1 MGCLV
6 AHSRPEGEVSMFRR
20 LLPSPAMVVAVVA
33 LIMSL
38 GGSAYALVITGKQ
51 IRNNSV
57 TGKDVRSLTGKD
69 IRNRSLT
76 GREFRADKLGGR
88 SIDESSLGPVGT
100 ALVAHG
106 GARFAVVTEGG
117 QVARGRDISSV
128 ARTGDGRY
136 QVIFNADI
144 RGCAYFAT
152 VGDAS
157 AAAPPQNSQITV
169 SSLATNANGVA
180 VRTENGNNGSEADR
194 PFHLIVMC

>member
-1 MGCLV
+1 
-6 AHSRPEGEVSMFRR
+6 MFRR

-51 IRNNSV
+51 IRNNTV
-57 TGKDVRSLTGKD
+57 TGKDV
-69 IRNRSLT
+69 RNRSLT
-76 GREFRADKLGGR
+76 GRDVRNRSLTGRDVRRDKLGGG
-88 SIDESSLGPVGT
+88 SIKESSLGPVGT
-100 ALVAHG
+100 AFVAHG
-106 GARFAVVTEGG
+106 GARYAVVNGNG
-117 QVARGRDISSV
+117 QLVRGRDVSSV

-152 VGDAS
+152 VGHES
-157 AAAPPQNSQITV
+157 AAAPPQNSQISV
-169 SSLATNANGVA
+169 SSLSTNVNGVA
-180 VRTENGNNGSEADR
+180 VRTENGNNGSEANR

>member
-1 MGCLV
+1 
-6 AHSRPEGEVSMFRR
+6 MFRR
-20 LLPSPAMVVAVVA
+20 LLPSPAMVVALVA
-33 LIMSL
+33 LVMSL
-38 GGSAYALVITGKQ
+38 GGSAYALVVTGKQ

-57 TGKDVRSLTGKD
+57 TAKD

-76 GREFRADKLGGR
+76 GSDVRRDRLGGG
-88 SIDESSLGPVGT
+88 SIKESSLGPVGT

-106 GARFAVVTEGG
+106 GARFAVVNGGG
-117 QVARGRDISSV
+117 QLVRGRDISSV

-136 QVIFNADI
+136 QVIFNADV

-157 AAAPPQNSQITV
+157 AAGPPQNSQVSV
-169 SSLATNANGVA
+169 SSLGSNVNGVA
-180 VRTENGNNGSEADR
+180 VRTENGNNGVEANR

>member
-1 MGCLV
+1 
-6 AHSRPEGEVSMFRR
+6 MFRR

-38 GGSAYALVITGKQ
+38 GGSAYALVVTGKQ
-51 IRNNSV
+51 IRNNTV
-57 TGKDVRSLTGKD
+57 TGKD

-76 GREFRADKLGGR
+76 GREFRRDKLGGR
-88 SIDESSLGPVGT
+88 SIRESSLGPVGT

-106 GARFAVVTEGG
+106 GARYAVVNGSG
-117 QVARGRDISSV
+117 QLVRGRDVSSV

-152 VGDAS
+152 VADES
-157 AAAPPQNSQITV
+157 AVAPPQNSQISL
-169 SSLATNANGVA
+169 SSLSTNVNGVA
-180 VRTENGNNGSEADR
+180 VRTENGNNGSEANR

>member
-1 MGCLV
+1 
-6 AHSRPEGEVSMFRR
+6 MFRR

-51 IRNNSV
+51 IRNGSV
-57 TGKDVRSLTGKD
+57 TAKDV
-69 IRNRSLT
+69 RNRSLT
-76 GREFRADKLGGR
+76 GNDVRRDKLGGK
-88 SIDESSLGPVGT
+88 SIKEASLGPVGT

-106 GARFAVVTEGG
+106 GARFAVVNGGG
-117 QVARGRDISSV
+117 QLVRGRDISSV

-152 VGDAS
+152 IGDPS
-157 AAAPPQNSQITV
+157 AAGPPQNSQISV
-169 SSLATNANGVA
+169 SSLGTNVNGVA
-180 VRTENGNNGSEADR
+180 VRTENGNNGSEANR